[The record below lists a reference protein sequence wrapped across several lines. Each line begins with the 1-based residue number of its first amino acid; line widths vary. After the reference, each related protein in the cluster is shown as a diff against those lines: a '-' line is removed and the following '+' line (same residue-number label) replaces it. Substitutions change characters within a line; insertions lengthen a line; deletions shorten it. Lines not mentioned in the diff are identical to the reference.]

1 MKRNLKKLGIGIDIG
16 GTKIWAA
23 LGSESGEIIAECIDN
38 TCIDRMGF
46 LDQLNRIITSLTQ
59 DAGIGA
65 ERLSGVGIG
74 VPGAVSSNTGTIKWV
89 PNLLN
94 LNGLNVEKFFKQQ
107 WGLPIALQND
117 AQLAL
122 IGEQWLGAAKGRSHV
137 VMLTIGTGIGG
148 AVMINGQLWEGA
160 HGIAGSMGWL
170 TMDLKDKGHSEL
182 GWFERMASGTAINRR
197 AHFLTNPMNSHELFE
212 AKAKGDQ
219 EAKQLVCDIGFCVG
233 AGIAN
238 IASVLDPEMV
248 VIGGGVSN
256 ELSAL
261 LPSAREALKRYG
273 PPLVREIPV
282 LPSELGNR
290 SGMLGGLRLSLNL

>member
-1 MKRNLKKLGIGIDIG
+1 MNRNQKKFGIGIDIG

-23 LGSESGEIIAECIDN
+23 LGSESGEIVAECIEH
-38 TCIDRMGF
+38 TCTDRKGF

-59 DAGIGA
+59 DARIGV

-74 VPGAVSSNTGTIKWV
+74 VPGTVSSTTGTIKWV
-89 PNLLN
+89 PNLLH
-94 LNGLNVEKFFKQQ
+94 LNGINIGKYLRQQ
-107 WGLPIALQND
+107 WGLSVALQND

-122 IGEQWLGAAKGRSHV
+122 IGEQWLGAAKGRCHV
-137 VMLTIGTGIGG
+137 VMITIGTGIGG
-148 AVMINGQLWEGA
+148 AIMINGQLWEGA
-160 HGIAGSMGWL
+160 HGIAGSIGWL

-182 GWFERMASGTAINRR
+182 GWFERMASGTAINQK
-197 AHFLTNPMNSHELFE
+197 AHCLSQPMNSRELFE
-212 AKAKGDQ
+212 AEEKGNQ
-219 EAKQLVCDIGFCVG
+219 EAKQLVYDIGFCVG

-256 ELSAL
+256 ELATL

-273 PPLVREIPV
+273 SPLVREIPI
-282 LPSELGNR
+282 LPAQLGNR
-290 SGMLGGLRLSLNL
+290 SGMFGALRMSFNL